1 MSCEFSNQYFSYT
14 LKKDAVTSFQMAGM
28 MVGASTFSVFSDMYN
43 KLHILIY
50 IQGFN
55 YTPLHNMIKFKS
67 NFTNIGLAVV
77 NVSSLKSS
85 AWLFSVKNKKKTFI

>member
-28 MVGASTFSVFSDMYN
+28 MVGASTFSVFSDMY
-43 KLHILIY
+43 KKF
-50 IQGFN
+50 IQDFN
-55 YTPLHNMIKFKS
+55 YTPLHCVIKFKS

-85 AWLFSVKNKKKTFI
+85 AWLFSVKTKKAFI